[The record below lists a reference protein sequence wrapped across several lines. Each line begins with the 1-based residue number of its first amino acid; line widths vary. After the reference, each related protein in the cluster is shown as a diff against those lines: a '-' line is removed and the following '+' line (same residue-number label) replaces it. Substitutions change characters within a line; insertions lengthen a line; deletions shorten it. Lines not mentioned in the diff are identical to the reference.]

1 MTDITS
7 LSLFE
12 LIKNIKEKKISS
24 NEAAKSFVD
33 RSQKSKKLNAY
44 VTENFEN
51 CLKLSKEFDNK
62 PNYDLKL
69 PGIPIAVKDLFCT
82 NEVRTTAGSNILNN
96 FVPSYESTVTQ
107 NIWNEGGI
115 LLGKL
120 NCDEF
125 AMGSSNETSFFGN
138 VQNPIAKD
146 LVPGGSSGGSSSA
159 LAANLTPVTIGTDTG
174 GSIRQPASF
183 TGTVGLKPTYGS
195 CSRYGI
201 VAFASSLDQA
211 GPMSKD
217 VKDSSILLE
226 VISSFDKKDSTSIDF
241 KRNNYSSELTRN
253 IKGLKIGIPKE
264 YRIDGMP
271 DEIEKLW
278 KKGIE
283 YAKDL
288 VPGGSS
294 GGSSSALAANLTPV
308 TIGTDT
314 GGSIRQP
321 ASFTGTVGLK
331 PTYGSCSR
339 YGIVAF
345 ASSLD
350 QAGPMSKD
358 VKDSSI
364 LLEVISSFDKKD
376 STSIDFKRNNYSSE
390 LTRNIKGI
398 KIGIPKEYRVDGM
411 PDEIE
416 NLWKKGIEY
425 AKDCGAEIIDISLPH
440 TSYALPTYYI
450 VAPAEASSNLARYD
464 GVKYGL
470 RSSGESLIDM
480 YEKTRSE
487 GFGEEVKRRIM
498 IGTYVL
504 SSGYYDAYYLKAQ
517 KVRQLIKQDFDQAYN
532 KVDAILTPSTP
543 SSAFKIGEKSNDP
556 VSMYLNDIFTVPV
569 NLAGL
574 PGISIPAGTDKN
586 NYPLGLQII
595 GKPFDEQ
602 TVLNIAYSMEEKI
615 NYKNNITDWWM
626 E

>member
-1 MTDITS
+1 MSDIINLT
-7 LSLFE
+7 LSALIDK
-12 LIKNIKEKKISS
+12 IKNKELSS
-24 NEAAKSFVD
+24 QEITKAYIA
-33 RSQKSKKLNAY
+33 RAEKSKDLNTY
-44 VTENFEN
+44 ITTDFEN
-51 CLKLSKEFDNK
+51 AIEKAKKFDKKGNFD
-62 PNYDLKL
+62 YKL
-69 PGIPIAVKDLFCT
+69 PGVPLAVKDLFCT
-82 NEVRTTAGSNILNN
+82 NNLKTTAGSKILSN
-96 FVPSYESTVTQ
+96 FIPSYESTVTQ
-107 NIWNEGGI
+107 HLWNGGAI

-125 AMGSSNETSFFGN
+125 AMGSSNETSFFGT

-183 TGTVGLKPTYGS
+183 TGTVGLKPTYGT

-271 DEIEKLW
+271 DEIEK
-278 KKGIE
+278 
-283 YAKDL
+283 
-288 VPGGSS
+288 
-294 GGSSSALAANLTPV
+294 
-308 TIGTDT
+308 
-314 GGSIRQP
+314 
-321 ASFTGTVGLK
+321 
-331 PTYGSCSR
+331 
-339 YGIVAF
+339 
-345 ASSLD
+345 
-350 QAGPMSKD
+350 
-358 VKDSSI
+358 
-364 LLEVISSFDKKD
+364 
-376 STSIDFKRNNYSSE
+376 
-390 LTRNIKGI
+390 
-398 KIGIPKEYRVDGM
+398 
-411 PDEIE
+411 
-416 NLWKKGIEY
+416 LWKKGIEY

-517 KVRQLIKQDFDQAYN
+517 KVRQLIKKDFDEAYN